1 MKKSLL
7 AVAVAA
13 TLIAACAPEKDAKA
27 AGAVV
32 YGQLDQQITM
42 SNGATDASADDAYV
56 GFTVS
61 EDLGNGASATA
72 NISLDLDTENT
83 DQGSSATR
91 DAYVALDMV
100 DFTVMAGRMSNLTKQ
115 VTSSTVDIFE
125 GASFGA
131 DGGTRADSVVAI
143 SVGDVSIATVQDNGG
158 EDKIDSY
165 EVAISHDFGAVG
177 VSGVYTEDKAT
188 SATTK
193 QFGATTNVG
202 ALSVGATYEIANDD
216 TVTVTA
222 VAATDFGNNTL
233 RGGIEDVENGDQTY
247 IAELAHNFSK
257 STAAYVNYSTDDNDA
272 TDPTT
277 IVGMRMVF

>member
-42 SNGATDASADDAYV
+42 SNGTTDASADDAYV

-158 EDKIDSY
+158 EDKIDAY
-165 EVAISHDFGAVG
+165 EVAISHDFGGVG
-177 VSGVYTEDKAT
+177 LSGVYTEDKAT

-216 TVTVTA
+216 AVTITA

>member
-7 AVAVAA
+7 AVAVGA

-27 AGAVV
+27 ADAII

-42 SNGATDASADDAYV
+42 TNSVTDASTDDAYV
-56 GFTVS
+56 GFIVS
-61 EDLGNGASATA
+61 EDLGNNAKAIA

-91 DAYVALDMV
+91 DAYVTLDMV
-100 DFTVMAGRMSNLTKQ
+100 DFTITAGRMSNLTDQ

-131 DGGTRADSVVAI
+131 DGATRADSVVAL
-143 SVGDVSIATVQDNGG
+143 SVGAVSIATVQDNGG

-165 EVAISHDFGAVG
+165 EVAVSHDFGNVG
-177 VSGVYTEDKAT
+177 VSGVYTKDKAT
-188 SATTK
+188 DANTK
-193 QFGATTNVG
+193 QFGATTDVG
-202 ALSVGATYEIANDD
+202 PLSVGATYEIANNDD
-216 TVTVTA
+216 VTVTSVVTA
-222 VAATDFGNNTL
+222 DFGANTL

-247 IAELAHNFSK
+247 IGELTHNFSK
-257 STAAYVNYSTDDNDA
+257 STATYVNYSTDDNDV

-277 IVGMRMVF
+277 TVGMRIVF